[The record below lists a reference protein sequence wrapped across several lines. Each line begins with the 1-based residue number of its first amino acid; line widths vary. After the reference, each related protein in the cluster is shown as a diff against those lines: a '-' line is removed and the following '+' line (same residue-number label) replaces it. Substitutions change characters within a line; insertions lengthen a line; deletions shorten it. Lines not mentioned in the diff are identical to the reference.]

1 LASRNFRLLVGCD
14 VMSMAGT
21 AMATVAVPFA
31 VLRSGGSASDIGFVT
46 VAGLVPTIV
55 FLLLGGVVAD
65 RLPRQRVM
73 VLANV
78 VQGGMQA
85 AFALLVLTGRA
96 HLIEMMLLTAGRG
109 VAFGFYM
116 PAAQG
121 LLPQTVGGG
130 DLASANAI
138 RRLGLN
144 AAQISGAAFGGIV
157 VAVVGPGWGLV
168 GDAVSYAAAAALR
181 TGMRFGD
188 LPPVTRTGLLPELRA
203 GWRAVAS
210 RRWLWVVVVEFAFVN
225 ALYAGGF
232 SVLGPVVAQHRL
244 GGASSWG
251 VIVAGQSLGAVLGA
265 ALMLRYR
272 PARLLG
278 VGNLAVATMALP
290 LICLAVPLGLPFV
303 ATAALLGGMGAEAF
317 EINWSI
323 ALQENVPVTLLS
335 RVSAYDALGSYA
347 LGPVGTTVAGPLA
360 ALVGTTVALGGAGIA
375 ILVAVAVT
383 LGLPDVRRLT
393 RRVADT
399 GAVIADVPLD
409 PATGAIELRPA
420 SEGEVR
426 DAAR

>member
-1 LASRNFRLLVGCD
+1 
-14 VMSMAGT
+14 
-21 AMATVAVPFA
+21 
-31 VLRSGGSASDIGFVT
+31 
-46 VAGLVPTIV
+46 
-55 FLLLGGVVAD
+55 
-65 RLPRQRVM
+65 
-73 VLANV
+73 
-78 VQGGMQA
+78 
-85 AFALLVLTGRA
+85 
-96 HLIEMMLLTAGRG
+96 
-109 VAFGFYM
+109 
-116 PAAQG
+116 
-121 LLPQTVGGG
+121 
-130 DLASANAI
+130 
-138 RRLGLN
+138 
-144 AAQISGAAFGGIV
+144 
-157 VAVVGPGWGLV
+157 
-168 GDAVSYAAAAALR
+168 
-181 TGMRFGD
+181 
-188 LPPVTRTGLLPELRA
+188 
-203 GWRAVAS
+203 
-210 RRWLWVVVVEFAFVN
+210 
-225 ALYAGGF
+225 
-232 SVLGPVVAQHRL
+232 
-244 GGASSWG
+244 
-251 VIVAGQSLGAVLGA
+251 
-265 ALMLRYR
+265 
-272 PARLLG
+272 
-278 VGNLAVATMALP
+278 MALP